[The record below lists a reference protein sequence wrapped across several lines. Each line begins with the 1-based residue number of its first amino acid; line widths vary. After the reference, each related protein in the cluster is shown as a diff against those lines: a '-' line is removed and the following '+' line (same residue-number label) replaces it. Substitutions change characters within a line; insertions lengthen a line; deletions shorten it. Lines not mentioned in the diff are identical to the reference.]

1 MTEEETL
8 LEFPCRFPI
17 KIMVRGEIDAHPLV
31 MEVVAPH
38 VDDLSAD
45 NIVVRPSKQGNFI
58 AITVEIEA
66 TSKAQLDTIYQALT
80 DHEHVLM
87 SL

>member
-1 MTEEETL
+1 MTEETL

-17 KIMVRGEIDAHPLV
+17 KIMVRAEVDLQPLIMELVVPHAGEINA
-31 MEVVAPH
+31 
-38 VDDLSAD
+38 AD
-45 NIVVRPSKQGNFI
+45 INMRTSKNGNFI
-58 AITVEIEA
+58 SITVTITA

-80 DHEHVLM
+80 DSEHILM

>member
-1 MTEEETL
+1 MTEDTL
-8 LEFPCRFPI
+8 LEFPCRFAL
-17 KIMVRGEIDAHPLV
+17 KIMVRAEVDPHPLI
-31 MEVVAPH
+31 MEIVAPH
-38 VDDLSAD
+38 TENLSAD
-45 NIVVRPSKQGNFI
+45 QIAVRPSKNGNYA
-58 AITVEIEA
+58 AITVNIEA

>member
-1 MTEEETL
+1 MTEETL

-17 KIMVRGEIDAHPLV
+17 KIMVRSDVEAQPLV

-38 VDDLSAD
+38 TESLSAD
-45 NIVVRPSKQGNFI
+45 DIVVRSSKEGKFL
-58 AITVEIEA
+58 AITVHVEA

>member
-1 MTEEETL
+1 MNEETL
-8 LEFPCRFPI
+8 LEFPCRFAI
-17 KIMVRGEIDAHPLV
+17 KIMVRAEVDVHLLV
-31 MEVVAPH
+31 MDVVAPH
-38 VDDLSAD
+38 AENLSAD
-45 NIVVRPSKQGNFI
+45 DIVRRASKNGNYV